1 MLPPNVLSISF
12 MRTFARI
19 LEHKCSTVC
28 PYNGVSLML
37 LVNVGGEWQ
46 VSDVC
51 GKKQFSKPNIYDHCT
66 RLTLSKDFEKV
77 YLFA

>member
-37 LVNVGGEWQ
+37 LVNVGGNGRCLMFVE
-46 VSDVC
+46 
-51 GKKQFSKPNIYDHCT
+51 KKQFSKPNIYDHCT